1 MTAINVCVVLVE
13 PKGGGNIGSV
23 SRVMKNFGYTDL
35 RLVNPRVDH
44 LGEESCNLA
53 VTSLDLLKNAR
64 VFSGLAESVAD
75 CGLVMGTTRRTSKYR
90 EEFLYPKDLGGVIA
104 ARSGQLKTALVFGRE
119 DQGLKTSELDLCQL
133 LITIPTRKSLP
144 SMNLAQAAALCL
156 YEAASPLGALDFAPE
171 NIPVRAESRDLE
183 AMFLQ
188 MEKTLL
194 DLGFLD
200 RQNPKH
206 LMRAF
211 RRMFG
216 RQGLDE
222 REVRILR
229 GLWNKIDWLQGEYRR
244 SLGLSGEKPQ
254 GG

>member
-13 PKGGGNIGSV
+13 PKGGANIGSV
-23 SRVMKNFGYTDL
+23 SRVMKNFGYSDL

-53 VTSLDLLKNAR
+53 VTSVDILKKAR
-64 VFSGLAESVAD
+64 LFSNLAESVAD
-75 CGLVMGTTRRTSKYR
+75 CGLIMGTTRRTGKYR
-90 EEFLYPKDLGGVIA
+90 EEFLHPKELGGVIA
-104 ARSGQLKTALVFGRE
+104 GLPGQTRTALVFGRE

-133 LITIPTRKSLP
+133 LVTIPTGKSLP

-156 YEAASPLGALDFAPE
+156 YETAASLGALDFPPE
-171 NIPVRAESRDLE
+171 KPQSRAESRDLE

-188 MEKTLL
+188 MERTLD

-200 RQNPKH
+200 PQNPKH
-206 LMRAF
+206 LMRTF

-216 RQGLDE
+216 RQGLDQ
-222 REVRILR
+222 REVRVLR
-229 GLWNKIDWLQGEYRR
+229 GLWSKIDWLQGEYRR
-244 SLGLSGEKPQ
+244 FLGLSGKKRF
-254 GG
+254 